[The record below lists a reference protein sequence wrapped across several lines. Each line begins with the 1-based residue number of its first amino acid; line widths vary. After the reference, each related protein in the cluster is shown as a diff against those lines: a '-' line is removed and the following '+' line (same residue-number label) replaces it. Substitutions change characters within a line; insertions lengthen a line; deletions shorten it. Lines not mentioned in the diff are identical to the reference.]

1 MTLWIIQLSQQNY
14 RYLKRAIDLTL
25 TLFINII
32 KTIDSE
38 DVTKEF
44 LDDRIH
50 KFINNEKINK
60 RNRNTNS

>member
-14 RYLKRAIDLTL
+14 RYVKRAIDLTL
-25 TLFINII
+25 TVFINII
-32 KTIDSE
+32 KTIDFE

-50 KFINNEKINK
+50 KFIKNEKINK

>member
-1 MTLWIIQLSQQNY
+1 MDNTTFPTKLQIRKKSNRPDTDSIYKQ
-14 RYLKRAIDLTL
+14 
-25 TLFINII
+25 II
-32 KTIDSE
+32 KTIDFE

>member
-14 RYLKRAIDLTL
+14 RYVKRAIDLTL
-25 TLFINII
+25 TVFINII
-32 KTIDSE
+32 KTIDFE

-50 KFINNEKINK
+50 KFINNEKIINK
-60 RNRNTNS
+60 RNRN